1 MATTPKRTLKTP
13 GVPDPTVLTEG
24 EQLVPVTDTPV
35 ETIETEE
42 QPVLDTAQKLADT
55 QEQLAVAISE
65 LSSFKNDPDAMQE
78 RIAELKPELANPNL
92 ASEMAK
98 RPDRT
103 KISSGKLTENGWLV

>member
-42 QPVLDTAQKLADT
+42 QPFLDAAQKLADT

-98 RPDRT
+98 RPERT
-103 KISSGKLTENGWLV
+103 KTMAKLTENGWLV

>member
-1 MATTPKRTLKTP
+1 MATTPRRTLKTP
-13 GVPDPTVLTEG
+13 GVTEDTQQPE

-42 QPVLDTAQKLADT
+42 QPVLDTVQKLADT

-65 LSSFKNDPDAMQE
+65 LSSFKNDPQAMQE

-98 RPDRT
+98 RPERT
-103 KISSGKLTENGWLV
+103 KTTAKLTENGWLV

>member
-13 GVPDPTVLTEG
+13 GATEDTQQPE
-24 EQLVPVTDTPV
+24 EQLVPVTTTPA
-35 ETIETEE
+35 ETETEE
-42 QPVLDTAQKLADT
+42 QPFLDAAQKLADT

-98 RPDRT
+98 RPERT
-103 KISSGKLTENGWLV
+103 KTTANLTENGWLV

>member
-42 QPVLDTAQKLADT
+42 QPDLDAAQKLADT
-55 QEQLAVAISE
+55 EEQLAVAISE
-65 LSSFKNDPDAMQE
+65 LSSFKNDPQAMQE

-98 RPDRT
+98 RPERT
-103 KISSGKLTENGWLV
+103 KTTAKLTENGWLV

>member
-1 MATTPKRTLKTP
+1 MATTPRRTLKTP
-13 GVPDPTVLTEG
+13 GATEDTLQPE

-55 QEQLAVAISE
+55 EEQLASAISE
-65 LSSFKNDPDAMQE
+65 LASFKNDPDAMQE
-78 RIAELKPELANPNL
+78 RIAELKPEIANPNL
-92 ASEMAK
+92 AADMAK

-103 KISSGKLTENGWLV
+103 KTTPANLTDKGWLV